1 MLRITLSSV
10 CCPRSIISMCLL
22 FPIWTLSISLF
33 FLFHLTFLILH
44 LLLLLLLLTLIVL
57 LILLIKSASL
67 YTYSILSVLLQL
79 FDGSQDKSITKVVYK
94 ILLHFSSGNI
104 MPLIFY
110 VTLLDSTCLVILEYS
125 WLTCYNLDID

>member
-67 YTYSILSVLLQL
+67 YTYFILSVPLQL
-79 FDGSQDKSITKVVYK
+79 FDGSQNKSITKVVHK
-94 ILLHFSSGNI
+94 ILLHFSSSNI

-110 VTLLDSTCLVILEYS
+110 VTPLDSTCLVVLEYS
-125 WLTCYNLDID
+125 WLTCYNLGID

>member
-1 MLRITLSSV
+1 MLRITLSLI
-10 CCPRSIISMCLL
+10 CYPRSIISMCLL